1 MTPTIRLLLLLLIGF
16 LSAPCLAETVDPA
29 RSRIDFGPVPSWVEQ
44 PEWPDGAEV
53 PAASGLRYLLVDDQ
67 WNAALPSPVSYRRLV
82 LEIVDRA
89 GLEEGGRFSI
99 GFQPDFHAVTLHAI
113 RLRRDG
119 RWLDRTQA
127 SRIDILRTED
137 DAGVGILD
145 GWRTASL
152 LIPDVRVGD
161 VVDFAYSV
169 SGTNPVFGELRSA
182 AFSAAYSQG
191 AAMRLVRALGP
202 AATPLQWRVTGPTEY
217 AMTTSVSGGVE
228 ARRFV
233 ALPMPA
239 VQSEDGAP
247 DGFDG
252 FGAIAFS
259 NARDWGEVVRWA
271 RPLFDAGERGPRY
284 AEMLVSVREGEGE
297 GEDAILHRALEVAQ
311 RDVRY
316 VSLSIGRSSHAPAS
330 PEATL
335 ERRFGDCKDK
345 SRLLVSLLRD
355 AGVAAE
361 PVFVDTVKRGRIGER
376 LPGPSA
382 FDHVIVR
389 ARVGGEWR
397 YVDPTRDVEVG
408 GSADRAPAAF
418 GSGLPVGD
426 GVADLVAIPEA
437 APGLDEV
444 QVEQVVERAPAKA
457 VDPDTVPHLDIEVAS
472 TYRRDEANRVRAR
485 FAAAGAEDVG
495 RDYLEYMRGMYRDIR
510 STEAP
515 GFIDEAARNLVRV
528 TERYRAPMQ
537 PEGDGGTG
545 HEFNLRLFQIAD
557 WLPDSTLPERRWPM
571 ALEGP
576 RSGSQ
581 DIRMT
586 LKGGWD
592 ITPEREVI
600 ENAAFRFEREV
611 DAEGNTLRVRG
622 RWQRFADEI
631 APEDYVGIRAD
642 LERVD
647 ALLDYSIV
655 TGAEALAAASVLW
668 RDIVWVVFAL
678 VLAVGSLAALYA
690 TRATGFPGQLLFAP
704 SAAGEALRERPRLA
718 LGLLTLFA
726 TAGFLLLFERL
737 PAYMAGVDAPASPW
751 WAALPVDVGLWLAS
765 AVASWSALRVI
776 RVPAPWRPVIA
787 AAVWSSLPML
797 LFFGVGLVAFGPGL
811 PMLADAVVDGPA
823 VVRVSMQVFGVVFV
837 LTGLVWYLIVLIAS
851 TARAADCSVG
861 QVIGAFVLSAPVL
874 LLLTVAAVAAG
885 WTAG

>member
-1 MTPTIRLLLLLLIGF
+1 MTPAFRVLLLLLIAF
-16 LSAPCLAETVDPA
+16 VSAPCLAETVDPA
-29 RSRIDFGPVPSWVEQ
+29 RSRIAEGPVPSWVEQ
-44 PEWPDGAEV
+44 PKWPEGDAA

-99 GFQPDFHAVTLHAI
+99 GFQPDFHTVTLHAI

-119 RWLDRTQA
+119 RWLDRLPGT
-127 SRIDILRTED
+127 RIDILRTED
-137 DAGVGILD
+137 DADVGILD

-152 LIPDVRVGD
+152 LISDVRVGD
-161 VVDFAYSV
+161 VVDVAYSV
-169 SGTNPVFGELRSA
+169 TGTNPVFGTLRSA
-182 AFSAAYSQG
+182 SFSAAYSQG

-202 AATPLQWRVTGPTEY
+202 VERPLQWRVSGPTEY
-217 AMTTSVSGGVE
+217 AMSHAVSAGVE

-233 ALPMPA
+233 AVPLPA

-247 DGFDG
+247 EGFDG
-252 FGAIAFS
+252 FGEIAFS

-271 RPLFDAGERGPRY
+271 RPLFEGGDGGPRY
-284 AEMLVSVREGEGE
+284 ADVLASVRGVEGD
-297 GEDAILHRALEVAQ
+297 DAILHRALEVAQ

-316 VSLSIGRSSHAPAS
+316 VSLSIGRSSHAPAT
-330 PEATL
+330 PETTL

-345 SRLLVSLLRD
+345 SRLLVALLRD
-355 AGVAAE
+355 AGVQAE

-376 LPGPSA
+376 LAGPSA

-389 ARVGGEWR
+389 ARVDGEWR
-397 YVDPTRDVEVG
+397 YVDPTRNVEVG
-408 GSADRAPAAF
+408 RSVDRAPASF
-418 GSGLPVGD
+418 GRGLPVGD

-437 APGLDEV
+437 EPRQDDV
-444 QVEQVVERAPAKA
+444 RVEQVIERTPAGA
-457 VDPDTVPHLDIEVAS
+457 LDAGAAPHLDIEVAS
-472 TYRRDEANRVRAR
+472 TYRRDQANTVRAR
-485 FAAAGAEDVG
+485 FASAGADDVG

-515 GFIDEAARNLVRV
+515 GLVDEAERNVVKV

-537 PEGDGGTG
+537 AEGGGGTG

-557 WLPDSTLPERRWPM
+557 WLPDSTLPERRWPL

-592 ITPEREVI
+592 IAPEREVI

-611 DAEGNTLRVRG
+611 EAEGNTLRVRG
-622 RWQRFADEI
+622 RWERLADEI

-655 TGAEALAAASVLW
+655 TGAEALAAATVLW
-668 RDIVWVVFAL
+668 RDLVWVVFAL
-678 VLAVGSLAALYA
+678 VLAAGSLAALYA
-690 TRATGFPGQLLFAP
+690 TRATHWPGQLLFAP

-718 LGLLTLFA
+718 LGLLPFLA
-726 TAGFLLLFERL
+726 ASGVLLLFERL
-737 PAYMAGVDAPASPW
+737 PAHLADVDAPASPW
-751 WAALPVDVGLWLAS
+751 WTALPVDVGLWLAS
-765 AVASWSALRVI
+765 AVASWIALRVI

-797 LFFGVGLVAFGPGL
+797 LFLGVAMVAFGPGL
-811 PMLADAVVDGPA
+811 PLLADAVVDGPSA
-823 VVRVSMQVFGVVFV
+823 VRISMQVAGVSLV
-837 LTGLVWYLIVLIAS
+837 LVGLVWYLVVLVAS
-851 TARAADCSVG
+851 TARAAGCGVG
-861 QVIGAFVLSAPVL
+861 PVIGAFVLSAPVL
-874 LLLTVAAVAAG
+874 FLLTAAAVAAG
-885 WTAG
+885 WTEG

>member
-1 MTPTIRLLLLLLIGF
+1 MTPAIRLLLLLLLGF

-53 PAASGLRYLLVDDQ
+53 PAATGLRYLLVDDQ

-99 GFQPDFHAVTLHAI
+99 GFQPDFHTVTLHAI

-137 DAGVGILD
+137 DADVGILD

-202 AATPLQWRVTGPTEY
+202 AATPLQWRVTGATEY

-284 AEMLVSVREGEGE
+284 AEMLASVREGE

-457 VDPDTVPHLDIEVAS
+457 VDPDAVPHLDIEVAS

-485 FAAAGAEDVG
+485 FAAAGADEVG
-495 RDYLEYMRGMYRDIR
+495 RGYLDYMRGMYRDIR

-545 HEFNLRLFQIAD
+545 HEFNLRLFQVAD
-557 WLPDSTLPERRWPM
+557 WLPDSALPERRWPLAM
-571 ALEGP
+571 EGP
-576 RSGSQ
+576 RGGSQ
-581 DIRMT
+581 EIRMT

-592 ITPEREVI
+592 IEPESEVI

-611 DAEGNTLRVRG
+611 EAEGDTLRVHG
-622 RWQRFADEI
+622 RWQRLADEI
-631 APEDYVGIRAD
+631 APEDYVAIRAD

-655 TGAEALAAASVLW
+655 TGAEAMPAATVLW
-668 RDIVWVVFAL
+668 RDLVWVVFAL
-678 VLAVGSLAALYA
+678 VLAGGSLVALYA
-690 TRATGFPGQLLFAP
+690 TRAKGLVGQLVFSP
-704 SAAGEALRERPRLA
+704 SAAGNALRERPRLA
-718 LGLLTLFA
+718 LSLLPFLA
-726 TAGFLLLFERL
+726 SGVLLLLFERL
-737 PAYMAGVDAPASPW
+737 PAHLAGIESAAQPW
-751 WAALPVDVGLWLAS
+751 WTALPVDLGLWLAGT
-765 AVASWSALRVI
+765 AASWIALRVLQ
-776 RVPAPWRPVIA
+776 VQAPWQPVIA
-787 AAVWSSLPML
+787 AAFWSSLPML

-874 LLLTVAAVAAG
+874 LLLTAVAVAAG

>member
-1 MTPTIRLLLLLLIGF
+1 MTPAIRLLLLLLIGF
-16 LSAPCLAETVDPA
+16 VSAPCLAETVDPA
-29 RSRIDFGPVPSWVEQ
+29 RSRIDYGPAPSWVEQ

-82 LEIVDRA
+82 VEIVDRG
-89 GLEEGGRFSI
+89 GLEEGGRYSV
-99 GFQPDFHAVTLHAI
+99 GFQPDFHTVTLHAI

-127 SRIDILRTED
+127 TRIDILRTED
-137 DAGVGILD
+137 DADVGILD

-191 AAMRLVRALGP
+191 AAMRLVRAIGP

-259 NARDWGEVVRWA
+259 NARDWGEVVSWA

-284 AEMLVSVREGEGE
+284 AEMLASVREGE

-437 APGLDEV
+437 APVQDEV

-457 VDPDTVPHLDIEVAS
+457 VDPDAVPHLDIEVAS

-485 FAAAGAEDVG
+485 FAAAGADEVG
-495 RDYLEYMRGMYRDIR
+495 RGYLDYMRGMYRDIR

-545 HEFNLRLFQIAD
+545 HEFNLRLFQVAD
-557 WLPDSTLPERRWPM
+557 WLPDSALPERRWPLAM
-571 ALEGP
+571 EGP
-576 RSGSQ
+576 RGGSQ
-581 DIRMT
+581 EIRMT

-592 ITPEREVI
+592 IEPESEVI

-611 DAEGNTLRVRG
+611 EAEGDTLRVHG
-622 RWQRFADEI
+622 RWQRLADEI
-631 APEDYVGIRAD
+631 APEDYVAIRAD

-655 TGAEALAAASVLW
+655 TGAEAMPAATVLW
-668 RDIVWVVFAL
+668 RDLVWVVFAL
-678 VLAVGSLAALYA
+678 VLAGGSLVALYA
-690 TRATGFPGQLLFAP
+690 TRAKGLVGQLVFSP
-704 SAAGEALRERPRLA
+704 SAAGNALRERPRLA
-718 LGLLTLFA
+718 LSLLPFLA
-726 TAGFLLLFERL
+726 SGVLLLLFERL
-737 PAYMAGVDAPASPW
+737 PAHLAGIESADQTW
-751 WAALPVDVGLWLAS
+751 WTALPVDLGLWLAGT
-765 AVASWSALRVI
+765 AASWIALRVLQ
-776 RVPAPWRPVIA
+776 VQAPWRPVIA
-787 AAVWSSLPML
+787 AAFWSSLPLL

-811 PMLADAVVDGPA
+811 PMLADAVVDGPD

>member
-1 MTPTIRLLLLLLIGF
+1 MTHALHRLLLLLLLG
-16 LSAPCLAETVDPA
+16 LAAASCLAETVDPA
-29 RSRIDFGPVPSWVEQ
+29 RSRIGYGPVPSWVEQ

-82 LEIVDRA
+82 VEIADRA
-89 GLEEGGRFSI
+89 GLEDGGRFSV
-99 GFQPDFHAVTLHAI
+99 GFQPDFHTVTLHAI

-127 SRIDILRTED
+127 TRIDILRTED
-137 DAGVGILD
+137 DADVGILD

-161 VVDFAYSV
+161 VVDLAYSV

-202 AATPLQWRVTGPTEY
+202 AATPLQWRVTGPIEY
-217 AMTTSVSGGVE
+217 AMTASVSGGVE

-233 ALPMPA
+233 ARPMPA
-239 VQSEDGAP
+239 VESEDGAP
-247 DGFDG
+247 EGFDG
-252 FGAIAFS
+252 YGAIAFS

-271 RPLFDAGERGPRY
+271 RPLFDDGERGPRY
-284 AEMLVSVREGEGE
+284 AEELAAVRAGE
-297 GEDAILHRALEVAQ
+297 GEDAILHRALEIAQ

-389 ARVGGEWR
+389 ARVDGEWH
-397 YVDPTRDVEVG
+397 YVDPTRNVEVG

-426 GVADLVAIPEA
+426 GVADLVPIPEA
-437 APGLDEV
+437 APGQDEV

-457 VDPDTVPHLDIEVAS
+457 VDPDDAPHLDIEVAS

-485 FAAAGAEDVG
+485 FAAGSADDVG
-495 RDYLEYMRGMYRDIR
+495 RDYLDYMRGMYRDIR

-537 PEGDGGTG
+537 PEGGGGTG

-557 WLPDSTLPERRWPM
+557 WLPDSSLPERRWPL
-571 ALEGP
+571 AIEGP
-576 RSGSQ
+576 RGGSQ
-581 DIRMT
+581 EIRMT

-592 ITPEREVI
+592 IEPEREVI

-611 DAEGNTLRVRG
+611 DAEGDTLRVRG
-622 RWQRFADEI
+622 RWQRLADEI
-631 APEDYVGIRAD
+631 APEDYAAVRTD

-655 TGAEALAAASVLW
+655 TGAEAMAAATVFW
-668 RDIVWVVFAL
+668 RDLVWVVFAL
-678 VLAVGSLAALYA
+678 VLAGGSLAALFA
-690 TRATGFPGQLLFAP
+690 TRAMGLLGPLMFAP
-704 SAAGEALRERPRLA
+704 SAAGTALRERPRLA
-718 LGLLTLFA
+718 LGLLPFLA
-726 TAGFLLLFERL
+726 SGVLLLLFERL
-737 PAYMAGVDAPASPW
+737 PAHLAGIESEALPW
-751 WAALPVDVGLWLAS
+751 WTALPVDLGLWLAG
-765 AVASWSALRVI
+765 AVASWIALRVL
-776 RVPAPWRPVIA
+776 RVQVPWQPVIA
-787 AAVWSSLPML
+787 AAFWSSLPLL
-797 LFFGVGLVAFGPGL
+797 LFFGVGLVAFGPAL
-811 PMLADAVVDGPA
+811 PLLADAVVDGPA
-823 VVRVSMQVFGVVFV
+823 VVRVSMQVFGIAFV
-837 LTGLVWYLIVLIAS
+837 LTGLVWYLVVLIAS
-851 TARAADCSVG
+851 TARAAGCGVG
-861 QVIGAFVLSAPVL
+861 QVIGAFVLSSPVL
-874 LLLTVAAVAAG
+874 LLLTAAAVAAG
-885 WTAG
+885 WTEA

>member
-1 MTPTIRLLLLLLIGF
+1 MTPAFRLLLLLLIGF
-16 LSAPCLAETVDPA
+16 VSAPCLAETVDPA
-29 RSRIDFGPVPSWVEQ
+29 RSRIDYGPAPSWVEQ
-44 PEWPDGAEV
+44 PELPDAAEV

-82 LEIVDRA
+82 VEIVDRG
-89 GLEEGGRFSI
+89 GLEEGGRYSV
-99 GFQPDFHAVTLHAI
+99 GFQPDFHTVTLHAI

-127 SRIDILRTED
+127 TRIDILRTED
-137 DAGVGILD
+137 DADVGILD

-239 VQSEDGAP
+239 VQSEEGAP

-284 AEMLVSVREGEGE
+284 AEMLASVREGE

-426 GVADLVAIPEA
+426 GVADLVAIPGA
-437 APGLDEV
+437 APVQDEV

-457 VDPDTVPHLDIEVAS
+457 VDPDAVPHLDIEVAS

-485 FAAAGAEDVG
+485 FAAAGADEVG
-495 RDYLEYMRGMYRDIR
+495 RGYLDYMRGMYRDIR

-545 HEFNLRLFQIAD
+545 HEFNLRLFQVAD
-557 WLPDSTLPERRWPM
+557 WLPDSALPERRWPLAM
-571 ALEGP
+571 EGP
-576 RSGSQ
+576 RGGSQ
-581 DIRMT
+581 EIRMT

-592 ITPEREVI
+592 IEPESEVI

-611 DAEGNTLRVRG
+611 EAEGDTLRVHG
-622 RWQRFADEI
+622 RWQRLADEI
-631 APEDYVGIRAD
+631 APEDYVAIRAD

-655 TGAEALAAASVLW
+655 TGAEAMPAATVLW
-668 RDIVWVVFAL
+668 RDLVWVVFAL
-678 VLAVGSLAALYA
+678 VLAGGSLVALYA
-690 TRATGFPGQLLFAP
+690 TRAKGLVGQLVFSP
-704 SAAGEALRERPRLA
+704 SAAGNALRERPRLA
-718 LGLLTLFA
+718 LSLLPFLA
-726 TAGFLLLFERL
+726 SGVLLLLFERL
-737 PAYMAGVDAPASPW
+737 PAHLAGIESADQPW
-751 WAALPVDVGLWLAS
+751 WTALPVDLGLWLAGT
-765 AVASWSALRVI
+765 AASWIALRVLQ
-776 RVPAPWRPVIA
+776 VQAPWRPVIA
-787 AAVWSSLPML
+787 AAFWSSLPLL

-811 PMLADAVVDGPA
+811 PMLADAVVDGPD

>member
-1 MTPTIRLLLLLLIGF
+1 MTPAIRLLLLLLIGF
-16 LSAPCLAETVDPA
+16 VSAPCLAETVDPA
-29 RSRIDFGPVPSWVEQ
+29 RSRIDYGPAPSWVEQ

-82 LEIVDRA
+82 VEIVDRG
-89 GLEEGGRFSI
+89 GLEEGGRYSV
-99 GFQPDFHAVTLHAI
+99 GFQPDFHTVTLHAI

-127 SRIDILRTED
+127 TRIDILRTED
-137 DAGVGILD
+137 DADVGILD

-202 AATPLQWRVTGPTEY
+202 AAAPLQWRVTGPTEY

-239 VQSEDGAP
+239 VQSEEGAP

-252 FGAIAFS
+252 FGAIALS

-284 AEMLVSVREGEGE
+284 AEMLASVREGE

-437 APGLDEV
+437 APVQDEV

-457 VDPDTVPHLDIEVAS
+457 VDPDAVPHLDIEVAS

-485 FAAAGAEDVG
+485 FAAAGADEVG
-495 RDYLEYMRGMYRDIR
+495 RGYLDYMRGMYRDIR

-545 HEFNLRLFQIAD
+545 HEFNLRLFQVAD
-557 WLPDSTLPERRWPM
+557 WLPDSALPERRWPLAM
-571 ALEGP
+571 EGP
-576 RSGSQ
+576 RGGSQ
-581 DIRMT
+581 EIRMT

-592 ITPEREVI
+592 IEPESEVI

-611 DAEGNTLRVRG
+611 EAEGDTLRVHG
-622 RWQRFADEI
+622 RWQRLADEI
-631 APEDYVGIRAD
+631 APEDYVAIRAD
-642 LERVD
+642 LERAD

-655 TGAEALAAASVLW
+655 MGAEAMPVATVLW
-668 RDIVWVVFAL
+668 RDLVWVVFAL
-678 VLAVGSLAALYA
+678 VLAGGSLVALYA
-690 TRATGFPGQLLFAP
+690 TRAKGLVGQLVFSP
-704 SAAGEALRERPRLA
+704 SAAGNALRERPRLA
-718 LGLLTLFA
+718 LSLLPFLA
-726 TAGFLLLFERL
+726 SGVLLLLFERL
-737 PAYMAGVDAPASPW
+737 PAHLAGIESADQPW
-751 WAALPVDVGLWLAS
+751 WTALPVDLGLWLAGT
-765 AVASWSALRVI
+765 AASWIALRVLQ
-776 RVPAPWRPVIA
+776 VQAPWRPVIA
-787 AAVWSSLPML
+787 AAFWSSLPLL

-811 PMLADAVVDGPA
+811 PMLADALVDGPD